1 MKLTTGMLALI
12 VGGVLGVLG
21 MMTFLLYH
29 ERSIDDL
36 VQLVLTML
44 SVAGG
49 AWITVRQAQ
58 QAKHAV
64 TAVDEKVTSVE
75 ATVTGIE
82 QKVNGRMSELI
93 AIAERAGEDPR
104 RFADLMQ
111 HPTPAWSPPET
122 RDKP

>member
-1 MKLTTGMLALI
+1 MKLTTPMLAVI
-12 VGGVLGVLG
+12 VLGVLGVLG
-21 MMTFLLYH
+21 MMTFLVYM
-29 ERSIDDL
+29 ERNIDSL
-36 VQLVLTML
+36 VQLILTML

-64 TAVDEKVTSVE
+64 TAVAEQVTNVE

-93 AIAERAGEDPR
+93 AIAERSGEDPR
-104 RFADLMQ
+104 RFADLLQ
-111 HPTPAWSPPET
+111 PQTPA
-122 RDKP
+122 KPTL